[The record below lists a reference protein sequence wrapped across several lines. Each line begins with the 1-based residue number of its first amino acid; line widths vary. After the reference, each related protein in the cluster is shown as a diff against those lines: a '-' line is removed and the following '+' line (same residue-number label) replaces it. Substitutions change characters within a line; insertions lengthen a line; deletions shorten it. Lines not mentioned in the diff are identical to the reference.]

1 MRTDEKL
8 TLDSIKSSPKMTEQ
22 YFRPSDFLS
31 KEERLALKEA
41 NASRGKIHRPYNNVD
56 AFEAELI
63 ARLGWD
69 AFKAYQRGG
78 YTDENGQFQRLK
90 LTQFARWI
98 AAERARDALD
108 RYSIECVIV
117 SANAG
122 ANNPNKHGKAP
133 KSLRQALDIVKAE
146 YKRAKGA
153 Q

>member
-8 TLDSIKSSPKMTEQ
+8 TLNSIKSSPKMTEQ
-22 YFRPSDFLS
+22 HFRPSDFLS

-41 NASRGKIHRPYNNVD
+41 NANRGKIHRPYGKID
-56 AFEAELI
+56 AFEAEIL
-63 ARLGWD
+63 ARFSWE
-69 AFKAYQRGG
+69 AFKAYQTGELPLR
-78 YTDENGQFQRLK
+78 QVLK
-90 LTQFARWI
+90 YL
-98 AAERARDALD
+98 AAERARDAQD

-133 KSLRQALDIVKAE
+133 KSLRQALDIVKSE